1 MYYSAYYPC
10 DFVNG
15 EGIRNVLFVSGCEHL
30 CRGCYNQKTW
40 HPDFGD
46 VYTQELEDKIINDLQ
61 NQNRPLDGLSLSG
74 GDPLYTDNIPH
85 IMRLITR
92 VKSECPGKTIW
103 LWTGYTIEELKVDP
117 VRSPLLDFIDVLIDG
132 KYEHDKRDITLPFRG
147 SSNQR
152 IIHLSNKY

>member
-117 VRSPLLDFIDVLIDG
+117 IRSPVLDFIDVLIDG
-132 KYEHDKRDITLPFRG
+132 KYEHKKRDITLPFRG
-147 SSNQR
+147 SSNQQ